1 MKLYLALIWNSK
13 TMLSPIK
20 LIGIFSSEALAV
32 EGIVQNLVSTATEQ
46 DYTDYNF
53 NTREAIKEKLPNL
66 LKWFQENSTSVSS
79 IYENKN
85 RIRNEFDN
93 FVLQT
98 SPYSNGPGIEFYSNY
113 NVEITEIELN
123 EISNLELALKRETDN
138 FISRSGVAAAVLK
151 TEKQV
156 NKTQNDFK

>member
-1 MKLYLALIWNSK
+1 MWNSK

-32 EGIVQNLVSTATEQ
+32 EGIVQYFISVANTE
-46 DYTDYNF
+46 DYTEYNF
-53 NTREAIKEKLPNL
+53 KTSTAIKEKLPNL
-66 LKWFQENSTSVSS
+66 LKWFQENSTGVSS

-113 NVEITEIELN
+113 NIGVVEIELN
-123 EISNLELALKRETDN
+123 EISNLELIIKKEVN
-138 FISRSGVAAAVLK
+138 NSISRSGVEAAAALK
-151 TEKQV
+151 LE
-156 NKTQNDFK
+156 NR